1 MLDQQPE
8 PNNIVDQA
16 VAEGGAYEVIRKRLV
31 GQGQKLKNQTKTLN
45 KARLAEF
52 GSSEMAVAAR
62 VRVRSENNCVARDI
76 VQVGDLLLFGYNV
89 YIGLKKETRIE
100 DVFSLYR
107 LTTTSA
113 SDVNNTDNDDV
124 QYEMVQQTLDTSFLA
139 ETSFRNDFAEL
150 YRYYKQTRLV
160 ELTAKNGKL
169 LAGFQIGE
177 RVEDIRVFR
186 WAISADG
193 KQVSY
198 IDNRGERDIQLPP
211 AFDFEWQETSREDS
225 VNGRHPHVNIL
236 DTLFVETINGDL
248 TIKVENNTDDG
259 RGVYSEAVEDQT
271 QSLDDAQIEY
281 AQVGQLILLKMLP
294 YREQDWRY
302 FIFNT
307 ATESVLRMDAIGE
320 SCVQLPEDHGIIFPG
335 GYYLQ
340 NGQNKTYDTGTEGL
354 KFRRRIN
361 SPNGEDVL
369 YVFYQPE
376 LGVVALFSYNV
387 IEQLL
392 QNPIVGHGHAL
403 ADDGAV
409 VIFTAEGEP
418 TRIHPMQIWRT
429 PYTSQEFASRV
440 PANQSFFGRIG
451 NAELVRGISD
461 LYSVCR
467 LIDEQ
472 AVSARLYEELSKTAA
487 KMFDAHYWIEDSE
500 TQGIG
505 TLLKE
510 ITNTSELVID
520 EFEKVESIRQQSAK
534 TMLEAEQAQSELLH
548 SIQPDS
554 WETAEQY
561 VNALD
566 QLRRQRGH
574 LATIKE
580 HRYINLDRISEMDQ
594 VLEQSSEQLGEKT
607 GIFLADEKALL
618 PYLDKIEKFNQQ
630 IEKAQTIAELTP
642 VIEEIDTT
650 ARGLDL
656 LSELMTTLKISDAT
670 VRTRIVDAISEVYS
684 KLNQS
689 KATARHKQKETGSE
703 EALAQFAAQ
712 FKLFSQSI
720 NNALEMAN
728 SPERCD
734 EQLSRLLV
742 QLEELESQFSDY
754 DQFLADIMSKREEIY
769 ESFEAHKQQL
779 LDTRQRKAQ
788 SISDAAQRML
798 TNIERRCNRFSDAD
812 QLNTYFASDALVLKI
827 RELVEKLRGLDNA
840 VKADDI
846 AGRFKAIQEQALRS
860 LRDKTDI
867 YEDGGNVIK
876 LGPRHKFSVNT
887 QELDL
892 TIIPRNEVLT
902 LHITGTDYFE
912 PLDSPELLALREYWE
927 MALESESPQVYR
939 AEYLAYLILQA
950 AEANQDNLDLTTLQA
965 ALHDDAALLTLIR
978 DFSAPRYRE
987 GYEKGIHDHD
997 CALILKSLIPALQ
1010 SADLLRY
1017 SPASRA
1023 LAQIFWANQETMPK
1037 LEASYITWQ
1046 TRAQSAAQ
1054 MQSSL
1059 TSHQAT
1065 HLLAEEV
1072 EQALHS
1078 FLKRYPLN
1086 QSLEGIAAGDFT
1098 ALAIEQAAQ
1107 YLVAELSR
1115 ERLQFIGS
1123 KYAQQLADELKR
1135 SLDESTWRNYQ
1146 TALEKLSHRIDQRW
1160 QLTHAWLQALVEHK
1174 QLTQLQG
1181 YIAEAVAL
1189 LNGDQRI
1196 DRRSSQT
1203 DLELNIDQLMGD
1215 HPVIQQR
1222 SLGFA
1227 VDDFLQRLQHHQQ
1240 VVIKGYHDYHS
1251 LRQTIME
1258 QQRLVLRL
1266 EEFKAKPLSS
1276 FVRNRLI
1283 NEAYLP
1289 IIGDNLA
1296 KQMGTIG
1303 ANKRSDLMG
1312 LLMMIS
1318 PPGYGK
1324 TTLMEYVAN
1333 RLGLIFMKINC
1344 PSLGHDVLSLDPDT
1358 APNATARQELHKLN
1372 LALEMGN
1379 NVMLYLDDIQHTHSE
1394 FLQKFISLC
1403 DGTRRIEGVWKGN
1416 TKTYDMRG
1424 KKFCVVMAGNPY
1436 TESGELFKIPDMLA
1450 NRADIYNLGDIL
1462 GGMDEQFALSYI
1474 ENSLTS
1480 NPVLAPLATREM
1492 DDVYKIIDMAKGAN
1506 IASTDLNHQYSG
1518 AELNEIMAV
1527 LRKLF
1532 TIQELVLSVNQNYI
1546 SSAAQDDKYRT
1557 EPAFKLQG
1565 SYRNMNKLC
1574 EKVSAVM
1581 NDDELMQM
1589 ISDHY
1594 QGEAQLL
1601 TTGAEHNLLK
1611 LAQLRGNMTAEE
1623 QQRWDAIIEDFQRSQ
1638 SMGGDGADAATKVAS
1653 QLSYVTE
1660 HLESIHQAINSETEL
1675 MHPMLNISK
1684 QLQALQDAVEGK
1696 EVGIRVV
1703 NKPSLVVE
1711 GAIQQLANIVETSLM
1726 PVVSSMD
1733 KKIDLDLTIVR
1744 KVNELSGEI
1753 QILRQNLKLEK

>member
-1 MLDQQPE
+1 ML
-8 PNNIVDQA
+8 
-16 VAEGGAYEVIRKRLV
+16 
-31 GQGQKLKNQTKTLN
+31 
-45 KARLAEF
+45 
-52 GSSEMAVAAR
+52 AA
-62 VRVRSENNCVARDI
+62 
-76 VQVGDLLLFGYNV
+76 
-89 YIGLKKETRIE
+89 
-100 DVFSLYR
+100 
-107 LTTTSA
+107 
-113 SDVNNTDNDDV
+113 
-124 QYEMVQQTLDTSFLA
+124 
-139 ETSFRNDFAEL
+139 
-150 YRYYKQTRLV
+150 
-160 ELTAKNGKL
+160 
-169 LAGFQIGE
+169 
-177 RVEDIRVFR
+177 
-186 WAISADG
+186 
-193 KQVSY
+193 
-198 IDNRGERDIQLPP
+198 
-211 AFDFEWQETSREDS
+211 
-225 VNGRHPHVNIL
+225 
-236 DTLFVETINGDL
+236 
-248 TIKVENNTDDG
+248 
-259 RGVYSEAVEDQT
+259 
-271 QSLDDAQIEY
+271 
-281 AQVGQLILLKMLP
+281 
-294 YREQDWRY
+294 
-302 FIFNT
+302 
-307 ATESVLRMDAIGE
+307 
-320 SCVQLPEDHGIIFPG
+320 
-335 GYYLQ
+335 
-340 NGQNKTYDTGTEGL
+340 
-354 KFRRRIN
+354 
-361 SPNGEDVL
+361 
-369 YVFYQPE
+369 
-376 LGVVALFSYNV
+376 
-387 IEQLL
+387 
-392 QNPIVGHGHAL
+392 
-403 ADDGAV
+403 
-409 VIFTAEGEP
+409 
-418 TRIHPMQIWRT
+418 
-429 PYTSQEFASRV
+429 
-440 PANQSFFGRIG
+440 
-451 NAELVRGISD
+451 
-461 LYSVCR
+461 
-467 LIDEQ
+467 
-472 AVSARLYEELSKTAA
+472 
-487 KMFDAHYWIEDSE
+487 
-500 TQGIG
+500 
-505 TLLKE
+505 
-510 ITNTSELVID
+510 
-520 EFEKVESIRQQSAK
+520 
-534 TMLEAEQAQSELLH
+534 
-548 SIQPDS
+548 
-554 WETAEQY
+554 
-561 VNALD
+561 
-566 QLRRQRGH
+566 
-574 LATIKE
+574 
-580 HRYINLDRISEMDQ
+580 
-594 VLEQSSEQLGEKT
+594 
-607 GIFLADEKALL
+607 
-618 PYLDKIEKFNQQ
+618 
-630 IEKAQTIAELTP
+630 
-642 VIEEIDTT
+642 
-650 ARGLDL
+650 
-656 LSELMTTLKISDAT
+656 
-670 VRTRIVDAISEVYS
+670 
-684 KLNQS
+684 
-689 KATARHKQKETGSE
+689 
-703 EALAQFAAQ
+703 
-712 FKLFSQSI
+712 
-720 NNALEMAN
+720 
-728 SPERCD
+728 
-734 EQLSRLLV
+734 
-742 QLEELESQFSDY
+742 
-754 DQFLADIMSKREEIY
+754 
-769 ESFEAHKQQL
+769 
-779 LDTRQRKAQ
+779 
-788 SISDAAQRML
+788 
-798 TNIERRCNRFSDAD
+798 
-812 QLNTYFASDALVLKI
+812 
-827 RELVEKLRGLDNA
+827 
-840 VKADDI
+840 
-846 AGRFKAIQEQALRS
+846 
-860 LRDKTDI
+860 
-867 YEDGGNVIK
+867 
-876 LGPRHKFSVNT
+876 
-887 QELDL
+887 
-892 TIIPRNEVLT
+892 
-902 LHITGTDYFE
+902 
-912 PLDSPELLALREYWE
+912 
-927 MALESESPQVYR
+927 
-939 AEYLAYLILQA
+939 
-950 AEANQDNLDLTTLQA
+950 
-965 ALHDDAALLTLIR
+965 
-978 DFSAPRYRE
+978 
-987 GYEKGIHDHD
+987 
-997 CALILKSLIPALQ
+997 
-1010 SADLLRY
+1010 
-1017 SPASRA
+1017 
-1023 LAQIFWANQETMPK
+1023 
-1037 LEASYITWQ
+1037 
-1046 TRAQSAAQ
+1046 
-1054 MQSSL
+1054 
-1059 TSHQAT
+1059 
-1065 HLLAEEV
+1065 EV
-1072 EQALHS
+1072 EQALHT
-1078 FLKRYPLN
+1078 FLKQYPLAQN
-1086 QSLEGIAAGDFT
+1086 STDNNSGDFNT
-1098 ALAIEQAAQ
+1098 LIIEQAAQ

-1135 SLDESTWRNYQ
+1135 SLDESTWCNYQ
-1146 TALEKLSHRIDQRW
+1146 TALEKLSHRVDQRW

-1174 QLTQLQG
+1174 QLHQLQG

-1203 DLELNIDQLMGD
+1203 DLELSIDQLMGD
-1215 HPVIQQR
+1215 HLVIQQR

-1258 QQRLVLRL
+1258 QQRLALRL

-1379 NVMLYLDDIQHTHSE
+1379 NVMLYLDDIQHPHSE

-1480 NPVLAPLATREM
+1480 NPVLVPLATREM

-1506 IASTDLNHQYSG
+1506 IASTDLKHQYSG

-1532 TIQELVLSVNQNYI
+1532 TVQELVLSVNQNYI

-1611 LAQLRGNMTAEE
+1611 LAQLRGNMTTEE

-1675 MHPMLNISK
+1675 MHPMVNISK

-1753 QILRQNLKLEK
+1753 NSLRQSIKQGK